1 MDIFVKNI
9 GLGEFMKKK
18 NIYRK
23 IREDLHISREG
34 VARKIV
40 SIEDGKYSSLDY
52 NRLVKIEDDSV
63 RIFPDDVVA
72 LSKVYC
78 KPELRN
84 YYCCN
89 ECEIGKID
97 TPEITFK
104 DNIHEILVNMV
115 VSLEAVN
122 NKKSRLMEILA
133 DGKIDCSEVEDFN
146 QIQKE
151 LEKISIT
158 IEAISLWCE
167 KMKNKNNE

>member
-23 IREDLHISREG
+23 IREDLHISRDR

-89 ECEIGKID
+89 KCEIGKID
-97 TPEITFK
+97 TPEVTFK

-122 NKKSRLMEILA
+122 NKKSRLMEILV
-133 DGKIDCSEVEDFN
+133 DGKIDSSEVEDFN
-146 QIQKE
+146 QIQQE

>member
-23 IREDLHISREG
+23 IREDLNISRDK
-34 VARKIV
+34 VARRIEG
-40 SIEDGKYSSLDY
+40 IEDGKYRSLDY

-72 LSKVYC
+72 LSKFYC

-89 ECEIGKID
+89 EC
-97 TPEITFK
+97 
-104 DNIHEILVNMV
+104 
-115 VSLEAVN
+115 
-122 NKKSRLMEILA
+122 
-133 DGKIDCSEVEDFN
+133 
-146 QIQKE
+146 
-151 LEKISIT
+151 
-158 IEAISLWCE
+158 
-167 KMKNKNNE
+167 